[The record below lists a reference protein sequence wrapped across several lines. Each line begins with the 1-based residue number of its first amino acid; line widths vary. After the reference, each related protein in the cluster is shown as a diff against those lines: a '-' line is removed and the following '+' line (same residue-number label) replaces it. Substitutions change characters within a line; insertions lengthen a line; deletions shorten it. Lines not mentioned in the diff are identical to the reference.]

1 MPLSNRTASRLRAAR
16 TRRELLAG
24 LLATVASAGC
34 GRPSRPLRDGNRTVV
49 TFWYAFGDLVRKV
62 LLDLVE
68 RYNQSQPNVVVRPVH
83 QGDYFEALAK
93 LRTAIAAGVAPPLAH
108 VVLEVLPYLARA
120 GVLEPLDGYEG
131 AGELG
136 LVPALSQIGSFDPG
150 APRITVGV
158 PLNRSTP
165 IAYCNARIF
174 QEEGGHIPTTW
185 TELSDTAK
193 SLTRRSSGA
202 VTRWGFE
209 VPISWWYWV
218 ALMGQAGGRLVEPD
232 GTLSLGGAAGEAAL
246 DFWQRLVRTDRVMR
260 PPPGGDYQAWQST
273 SEGFLQERIAMM
285 WSSTAF
291 LRYLEGNA
299 RFPIVA
305 APLPRASHF
314 SVPTGGTMFV
324 LVRSAPE
331 EEKQAAW
338 SFVRW
343 MCEPAQAVDWC
354 TRTGYMPVTRRAVAA
369 LGESGFYAR
378 HPNDRVAIGELE
390 HAQTWPWVPDLFRVE
405 RDVVEPLLQEAV
417 LTGRDPH
424 EVMQEAR
431 DLAREPA

>member
-1 MPLSNRTASRLRAAR
+1 
-16 TRRELLAG
+16 
-24 LLATVASAGC
+24 
-34 GRPSRPLRDGNRTVV
+34 VV

-68 RYNQSQPNVVVRPVH
+68 RYNQSQADVLVRPVQ

-93 LRTAIAAGVAPPLAH
+93 LRTAIAAGAAPPLSH
-108 VVLEVLPYLARA
+108 VVLEVLPYLVRA
-120 GVLEPLDGYEG
+120 GVLEPFDGYEG
-131 AGELG
+131 MQELG
-136 LVPALSQIGSFDPG
+136 LEPMLSQRGTFGSG
-150 APRITVGV
+150 APAATYGV

-165 IAYCNARIF
+165 IAYCNARLF
-174 QEEGGHIPTTW
+174 QEEGAHVPTTW
-185 TELSDTAK
+185 GELSEVAK
-193 SLTRRSSGA
+193 RLTRRSSGT

-218 ALMGQAGGRLVEPD
+218 ALVGQAGGRLVEPD
-232 GTLSLGGAAGEAAL
+232 GTMSLGGAAGEAAL
-246 DFWQRLVRTDRVMR
+246 ELWQRLVRKDHVMR

-291 LRYLEGNA
+291 LRYLEGSA

-305 APLPRASHF
+305 APLPRASSF
-314 SVPTGGTMFV
+314 SVPTGGTLFV
-324 LVRSAPE
+324 LLRSAPE
-331 EEKQAAW
+331 QEKHAAS

-343 MCEPAQAVDWC
+343 MCEPAQAIDWC
-354 TRTGYMPVTRRAVAA
+354 TRTGYMPVTRRAAA
-369 LGESGFYAR
+369 TLGENGFYLR
-378 HPNDRVAIGELE
+378 HPNDRVAYDQLA
-390 HAQTWPWVPDLFRVE
+390 HAQTWPWAHDLFRVE
-405 RDVVEPLLQEAV
+405 RDVVEPLLQDAV

-431 DLAREPA
+431 EQAREPG